1 MIRSL
6 LSFGL
11 LCLLSS
17 QVFAQLDEEYYAI
30 FRQAKLH
37 IANHDEASAIPLLE
51 DLWKR
56 DHKNANIAY
65 HLGASYIKQELNVKQ
80 AVKLLEFAKE
90 NFSPYYD
97 RAAVTERRASEYTYY
112 YLIIGYSLTGKCKQ
126 TVETL
131 NEFYSVFSYEDEW
144 FLVEGQKW
152 HRICGKRKFKEEQE
166 NMLADADSLIA
177 GAQEEVAE
185 AAKEKDAEEEKA
197 VTQEEDEEDEV
208 QALASYKM
216 ASSEID
222 LKPSS
227 GWSRQGNYIR
237 DKKPEKQYRDRLTP
251 ITDPESRG
259 IKTKRVNYTT
269 THSLFG
275 VQVGAYIDPKFT
287 RDFDGIK
294 NVEVYMDQNGV
305 FRYVVGRLI
314 YPQQA
319 AKLLEF
325 VKEAGYKDAF
335 IVDINGATYQEEVVT
350 LDNVPIKKDI
360 RGKVDFRVQIGAFRD
375 TIPDELVR
383 TYLRIDRI
391 RENIQGDLTVLTV
404 GSYGSYDIA
413 KRYCEHIKVI
423 GLPDAFVVS
432 YNYDTK
438 ISVTEAKKY
447 IEDKKSLRIEE
458 QEKNIDKLEKQKEK
472 QDKKRV
478 KKDKS

>member
-1 MIRSL
+1 MMRFVLIFSFLSL
-6 LSFGL
+6 FST
-11 LCLLSS
+11 
-17 QVFAQLDEEYYAI
+17 QVFAQLEEEYYDI

-56 DHKNANIAY
+56 DHKNANVAY
-65 HLGASYIKQELNVKQ
+65 HLGASYIKQEQKIKQ
-80 AVKLLEFAKE
+80 AVKLLEYAKE
-90 NFSPYYD
+90 NFSPYYN

-112 YLIIGYSLTGKCKQ
+112 YLIIGYSLTGKCDQ

-131 NEFYSVFSYEDEW
+131 NEFYTVFSYEDEW

-152 HRICGKRKFKEEQE
+152 HRICGKKQFKDEQE
-166 NMLADADSLIA
+166 DMLADADSVIA
-177 GAQEEVAE
+177 EAQESAE
-185 AAKEKDAEEEKA
+185 EAPVEKDVIDGAKEENNED
-197 VTQEEDEEDEV
+197 DEEI
-208 QALASYKM
+208 APLADYKLSTE
-216 ASSEID
+216 AKL

-227 GWSRQGNYIR
+227 GWSRQGNYTR
-237 DKKPEKQYRDRLTP
+237 TKTPEKQYRDRLTP

-259 IKTKRVNYTT
+259 IQTKRVNYTT
-269 THSLFG
+269 THSLYG

-350 LDNVPIKKDI
+350 LDNIPIKKDI

-413 KRYCEHIKVI
+413 KRYCEHIKEI

-432 YNYDTK
+432 YNYETK

-447 IEDKKSLRIEE
+447 IDDKKSLRVEE
-458 QEKNIDKLEKQKEK
+458 QEKNIDKLEKLKDKE
-472 QDKKRV
+472 DKKKE
-478 KKDKS
+478 KKDKL